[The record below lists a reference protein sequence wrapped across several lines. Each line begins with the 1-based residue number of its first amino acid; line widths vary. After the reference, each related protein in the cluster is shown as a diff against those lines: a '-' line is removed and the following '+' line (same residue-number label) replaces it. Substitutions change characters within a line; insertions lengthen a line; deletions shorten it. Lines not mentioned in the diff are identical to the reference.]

1 MEGVQIQT
9 RPTGEDVGSLCI
21 TRKAGEAVI
30 IDGKILVLVRRI
42 EGGQVRLI
50 IKAPK
55 SVSIKREELTK

>member
-1 MEGVQIQT
+1 M
-9 RPTGEDVGSLCI
+9 
-21 TRKAGEAVI
+21 I